1 MNRIAIFIVLAL
13 SPSVAVAQMAAAA
26 TAGRGSL
33 MLSPF
38 ADSAGWWPGYVG
50 GQTPA
55 GAALNGLASV
65 ISAEGDYNLSSSAA
79 AINLTQAEKNE
90 IQNQQLGAN
99 TYFEMRAAW
108 RAQRD
113 AQHGPPPTVEQIARL
128 AHYGVP
134 RALTPDEFDSVSG
147 RLNWPSALQQESF
160 ASDRAA
166 IEQFFVTW
174 SQEGGLSYVEQTKL
188 REAINAMYDDL
199 NAQINSLPPPVW
211 AECRRFLR
219 SLIYA
224 ATKADLG

>member
-1 MNRIAIFIVLAL
+1 MNRIAIFIVLTL
-13 SPSVAVAQMAAAA
+13 SPAVAVAQMAAAGA
-26 TAGRGSL
+26 AGRGSL
-33 MLSPF
+33 VMSP
-38 ADSAGWWPGYVG
+38 AVDSAGWWPGYWG

-55 GAALNGLASV
+55 GAAMNGLASV
-65 ISAEGDYNLSSSAA
+65 ISAEGDYNLQSSAA
-79 AINLTQAEKNE
+79 AINLTEAEKNA
-90 IQNQQLGAN
+90 IHNQQLGAN

-113 AQHGPPPTVEQIARL
+113 AQRGPPPTVEQIARL

-134 RALTPDEFDSVSG
+134 RALTPDEFDTVSG

-160 ASDRAA
+160 AADRAK
-166 IEQFFVTW
+166 IEEFFVTW
-174 SQEGGLSYVEQTKL
+174 AREGGLNYVQQTQL